1 MFTHEHSVGRWLA
14 ADNVRA
20 SLVTTC
26 RGLGYT
32 AATCPSTTP
41 FPRDLAMSTLPLRP
55 SALLLLLTVVACNK
69 GEVDTGGEPPTV
81 PPALL
86 AMDDPAPAAWLAAG
100 PNTVSGRSTSLS
112 SVTVNGVDMTQNTAD
127 ETWSGSVTL
136 DRGVSLLTA
145 VGTEADGDT
154 LQAYAGVIA
163 GEYGDPG
170 LSVEDAIALRVNESG
185 LQELM
190 GLVSGFL
197 TVDFLR
203 EAALGANPIFST
215 SFAGVDIDANI
226 TDLDFGA
233 PEITADPVSDRI
245 ALSVVIPDFSISA
258 DVVTSFF
265 TASLFATAS
274 AVEMEGA
281 LVIDAV
287 DGALSVE
294 LIDTDL
300 GLTDLEVGISGWA
313 DWLNT
318 AISFIVGLFE
328 ESLVGFLLEQLDA
341 TIPPLLD
348 DALAGL
354 DPSFTTELLGK
365 ELTLEASFADVSIDT
380 NGIAILLDANVT
392 VPSESGYTYAGY
404 LLAEGGAAEVST
416 APDIGAAL
424 SDDLLNRLFFEL
436 WRGGMLKLAIT
447 SEEQPALAL
456 LFTKLKA
463 TGGTIAVDA
472 RLPPVIVEKDG
483 ALQLQIC
490 ELDTQISTPDGEF
503 GTELTLALCA
513 WVEITPVVADGVLSV
528 ELGEA
533 DFSIVVRDS
542 NWGTSTE
549 AITNL
554 VAEALPEETVKL
566 LLNAAVSSALQ
577 IELPVLFGLAFESG
591 TVTRDESGVHTD
603 VAMDVT
609 YVGEAP

>member
-1 MFTHEHSVGRWLA
+1 
-14 ADNVRA
+14 
-20 SLVTTC
+20 
-26 RGLGYT
+26 
-32 AATCPSTTP
+32 
-41 FPRDLAMSTLPLRP
+41 MSTLPLRP
-55 SALLLLLTVVACNK
+55 SALLLLLTVAACNK
-69 GEVDTGGEPPTV
+69 GEVDTAQGRTAEE

-100 PNTVSGRSTSLS
+100 PNTVSGRSRSLS
-112 SVTVNGVDMTQNTAD
+112 SVTVNGVDMTQNTDA
-127 ETWSGSVTL
+127 ETWSGAVTL

-145 VGTEADGDT
+145 VGTEGDGDT

-258 DVVTSFF
+258 DIVTSFF